1 MEKIWQKTSYLARS
15 DQTEVGSQAIEFWT
29 TIAEVELS
37 RQEKQGQVHNYILAY
52 KDFLLQ
58 LLLECISNVQIE
70 DEDDAEEE
78 WGVNLASGCCLV
90 KVSLLLKNYVLQP
103 VVDFV
108 GRNITDQQDWKK
120 RYAALIALGAVA
132 DGPEKQAFASM
143 ILQSSAQ
150 LFSMFKDQSIK
161 VREAIAWVTLQI
173 CTHHADVMAETPQQT
188 QDFVQIILQ
197 SLPDRPR
204 VSIYL
209 CQAIEKLAESL
220 APMDPSQPANMLTPQ
235 FETIAEGL
243 FTNASRVTEDNDN
256 SGNGIIQASLAS
268 LTSLCQ
274 ASCANSDPSLLQML
288 QTILMHL
295 KVTIETPAQGS
306 QKNLEVR
313 SVLCGLIQVIMVRV
327 GHNVDVPTAENIVA
341 LIIQSF
347 QQHQKVTEAG
357 LIAYQGV
364 CLGLKERVPIREF
377 GQYIYNALQ

>member
-1 MEKIWQKTSYLARS
+1 MGKVLDEALDTNNVQIRETAMQCLVEIGRQEYATIQSYMEKIWQKTSYLARS

-132 DGPEKQAFASM
+132 DGPEKPAFASM

-150 LFSMFKDQSIK
+150 LFSMFKDGSIK

-197 SLPDRPR
+197 ALPDRPR

-220 APMDPSQPANMLTPQ
+220 APMDLS
-235 FETIAEGL
+235 
-243 FTNASRVTEDNDN
+243 
-256 SGNGIIQASLAS
+256 
-268 LTSLCQ
+268 
-274 ASCANSDPSLLQML
+274 
-288 QTILMHL
+288 
-295 KVTIETPAQGS
+295 
-306 QKNLEVR
+306 
-313 SVLCGLIQVIMVRV
+313 
-327 GHNVDVPTAENIVA
+327 
-341 LIIQSF
+341 
-347 QQHQKVTEAG
+347 
-357 LIAYQGV
+357 
-364 CLGLKERVPIREF
+364 
-377 GQYIYNALQ
+377 